1 MQRLSRGPKLP
12 LLRARSF
19 RFDRR
24 RRSLSVSAT
33 RPVRHSAP
41 LRLSMIARSHEVD
54 LVDTWRADSQS
65 LSVARLARNYPMCQ
79 NALPQRSG
87 TRRGCDASC
96 FFRLLTMT
104 REDFLTAVVAPIG
117 NGFEFV
123 DAENFL
129 RRASDV
135 RELRPI

>member
-24 RRSLSVSAT
+24 CRSLSVSAT

-65 LSVARLARNYPMCQ
+65 LSVARLARNYPMCR
-79 NALPQRSG
+79 NALPCTSGHPGDEGEGRGRDYLHRGTEQRSVG
-87 TRRGCDASC
+87 
-96 FFRLLTMT
+96 
-104 REDFLTAVVAPIG
+104 
-117 NGFEFV
+117 V
-123 DAENFL
+123 DAPSLF
-129 RRASDV
+129 
-135 RELRPI
+135 ELIWRDRFD

>member
-79 NALPQRSG
+79 NALPGVAEGRSFG
-87 TRRGCDASC
+87 RGALGGLFSGLA
-96 FFRLLTMT
+96 R
-104 REDFLTAVVAPIG
+104 
-117 NGFEFV
+117 
-123 DAENFL
+123 
-129 RRASDV
+129 
-135 RELRPI
+135 

>member
-41 LRLSMIARSHEVD
+41 LRLSLIARSHEVD

-65 LSVARLARNYPMCQ
+65 LNVARLARNYPMCE
-79 NALPQRSG
+79 NEI
-87 TRRGCDASC
+87 
-96 FFRLLTMT
+96 RLWMT
-104 REDFLTAVVAPIG
+104 AKPV
-117 NGFEFV
+117 
-123 DAENFL
+123 
-129 RRASDV
+129 RRAWPALKMQINKNDRNDAVGPPSLTP
-135 RELRPI
+135 RRLAA

>member
-54 LVDTWRADSQS
+54 LVDTWRADV
-65 LSVARLARNYPMCQ
+65 SVARLARNYPMCEI
-79 NALPQRSG
+79 PG
-87 TRRGCDASC
+87 
-96 FFRLLTMT
+96 
-104 REDFLTAVVAPIG
+104 AVI
-117 NGFEFV
+117 
-123 DAENFL
+123 L
-129 RRASDV
+129 RRV
-135 RELRPI
+135 FTRPAKSEVGQSQ